1 MVDFI
6 TRIWSG
12 EKTLGNGEPAMVPD
26 FICWSLDRAFSLL
39 AKSESIGQRFSLLG
53 LIYLVVLVFRS
64 NMMETRSLQRI
75 ECYRGRLAT
84 LCFESQAYL

>member
-12 EKTLGNGEPAMVPD
+12 ENIGQWRTRDGSGC
-26 FICWSLDRAFSLL
+26 CWSLNRAFSLL
-39 AKSESIGQRFSLLG
+39 AKFESIGQKIFPSG
-53 LIYLVVLVFRS
+53 LMYLVVLVFRS
-64 NMMETRSLQRI
+64 NMMETRVYNELNVIVTVR
-75 ECYRGRLAT
+75 T